1 MHCFYYCS
9 SYRGPSSPPIDV
21 NSKSSNGFSESQKSL
36 VTPCYVLYQQYCGL
50 QLQILAFIT
59 MWETQGTLK
68 EGLMINV
75 CIYVAS
81 CFVCHW
87 SVTKVSAERKSSEI
101 PRKKLQISNFS

>member
-59 MWETQGTLK
+59 IWEMQRTLK

-75 CIYVAS
+75 CICVER
-81 CFVCHW
+81 CFVCNW
-87 SVTKVSAERKSSEI
+87 SVTKVECQKKSF
-101 PRKKLQISNFS
+101 RNTKKIFQNSNFS